1 MLAMIR
7 GSIAVLLALAI
18 PYAAHAQSMSGPPG
32 SPGASQEPIPRELAL
47 ALLNLGQGSG
57 GMDIRVGKAPDN
69 VPPEL
74 VPLGA
79 ELLGSMTQFDNSV
92 IVVAM
97 ALPPDS
103 AISTL
108 EGRLLDIGW
117 TKPPVPNRMPR
128 GGFVSA
134 DNGVGYER
142 PDIVCRGDEFVA
154 FSGSYRRMGGSVIKL
169 SYNRGGRYSACRT
182 QTDQFRSPYEE
193 APIPTLRAPE
203 GAMTTGGGGMSM
215 SGANQVSMSTQLSTR
230 LEPAAVIAHY
240 DKQMRAA
247 GWESTSEG
255 AAQTVAAHTYRK
267 KDEKNRTWMATL
279 VSISVPDGLEQDV
292 MLRLT
297 RR

>member
-7 GSIAVLLALAI
+7 GSIAVLIALAV
-18 PYAAHAQSMSGPPG
+18 PYAAPAQPTA
-32 SPGASQEPIPRELAL
+32 GAQGTSQEPIPRELAL

-74 VPLGA
+74 VPFDA

-97 ALPPDS
+97 PLPPDS

-108 EGRLLDIGW
+108 ESRLFSLGW
-117 TKPPVPNRMPR
+117 TKPPVPTRVPR
-128 GGFVSA
+128 GGGFVPA
-134 DNGVGYER
+134 DNGVGFER
-142 PDIVCRGDEFVA
+142 PDIVCRGDEFVT
-154 FSGSYRRMGGSVIKL
+154 FSGSYRRMSGSVIRL
-169 SYNRGGRYSACRT
+169 NYNRGGRYSACRT
-182 QTDQFRSPYEE
+182 QQEAFRSPYED
-193 APIPTLRAPE
+193 APIPTLRAPD
-203 GAMTTGGGGMSM
+203 GAMTTGGGGMSA
-215 SGANQVSMSTQLSTR
+215 STNQVSLSTQLSTR
-230 LEPAAVIAHY
+230 LDPAAVIAHY
-240 DKQMRAA
+240 DKQMRMA

-255 AAQTVAAHTYRK
+255 AAPTVAAHTYRK
-267 KDEKNRTWMATL
+267 KDEKDRTWLATL
-279 VSISVPDGLEQDV
+279 ISIAVPDGLQQDV